1 MAFFFLIIFVLL
13 IVKMVK
19 YYNIMKV
26 YQNRLD
32 EIQAEVGNI
41 TSKMNILKVSMTQLL
56 IQSTNYEKSIIQ
68 QITSGFNNLIAVMNA
83 FPNLN
88 GNAAFIQNYQEMEKL
103 EVELQ
108 GCLNEYNATVKVYN
122 DEVNTF
128 PAMILAFLFS
138 FKKRN
143 YAKRN

>member
-1 MAFFFLIIFVLL
+1 
-13 IVKMVK
+13 
-19 YYNIMKV
+19 MKK

-41 TSKMNILKVSMTQLL
+41 TSKMNILKNSMLQLL
-56 IQSTNYEKSIIQ
+56 TQSTNYERSVIQ
-68 QITSGFNNLIAVMNA
+68 QITSGFNNLMAVMNA

-88 GNAAFIQNYQEMEKL
+88 GNAVFIQNYQEMEKL

-108 GCLNEYNATVKVYN
+108 RCLNDYNGIVKIYN
-122 DEVNTF
+122 DGINTF
-128 PAMILAFLFS
+128 PAMILAFIFR

>member
-1 MAFFFLIIFVLL
+1 MIG
-13 IVKMVK
+13 
-19 YYNIMKV
+19 YYNRMKK

-41 TSKMNILKVSMTQLL
+41 TSKMNILKGSMMQLL
-56 IQSTNYEKSIIQ
+56 TQSTNYERSIIQ
-68 QITSGFNNLIAVMNA
+68 QITSGFNNLLAVMNA
-83 FPNLN
+83 FPSLS
-88 GNAAFIQNYQEMEKL
+88 GNAVFIQNYQEMEKL

-108 GCLNEYNATVKVYN
+108 KCLNDYNAIVKEYN
-122 DEVNTF
+122 DGVNTF
-128 PAMILAFLFS
+128 PDMILAGMFR

>member
-1 MAFFFLIIFVLL
+1 MIG
-13 IVKMVK
+13 
-19 YYNIMKV
+19 YYNRMKK

-41 TSKMNILKVSMTQLL
+41 TSKMNILKGSMMQLL
-56 IQSTNYEKSIIQ
+56 TQSTSYERSVIQ
-68 QITSGFNNLIAVMNA
+68 QITSGFKNLLAVMNA
-83 FPNLN
+83 FPSLS
-88 GNAAFIQNYQEMEKL
+88 GNAVFIQNYQEMEKL

-108 GCLNEYNATVKVYN
+108 RCLNDYNAIVKEYN
-122 DEVNTF
+122 DGVNTF
-128 PAMILAFLFS
+128 PDMILAGIFR

>member
-1 MAFFFLIIFVLL
+1 MIG
-13 IVKMVK
+13 
-19 YYNIMKV
+19 YYNRMKK

-41 TSKMNILKVSMTQLL
+41 TSKMNILKVSLVQLL
-56 IQSTNYEKSIIQ
+56 TQSTSYEKSVIQ
-68 QITSGFNNLIAVMNA
+68 QITSGFNNLLAVMNA

-88 GNAAFIQNYQEMEKL
+88 GNAVFVQNYQEMEKL

-108 GCLNEYNATVKVYN
+108 RCLSGYN
-122 DEVNTF
+122 DIVKNYNDGVNTF
-128 PAMILAFLFS
+128 PEMILAFIFG

-143 YAKRN
+143 FAKRN

>member
-1 MAFFFLIIFVLL
+1 MIG
-13 IVKMVK
+13 
-19 YYNIMKV
+19 YYNRMKK

-41 TSKMNILKVSMTQLL
+41 TSKMNILKISLMQLL
-56 IQSTNYEKSIIQ
+56 SQSTNYEKSVIQ
-68 QITSGFNNLIAVMNA
+68 QIASGFTNLMAVMNA
-83 FPNLN
+83 YPNLN
-88 GNAAFIQNYQEMEKL
+88 GNAMFVKNYQEMEKL

-108 GCLNEYNATVKVYN
+108 SCLSNYN
-122 DEVNTF
+122 DLIKNYNDGINTF
-128 PAMILAFLFS
+128 PDMMLAYIFG

>member
-1 MAFFFLIIFVLL
+1 
-13 IVKMVK
+13 
-19 YYNIMKV
+19 MKK

-41 TSKMNILKVSMTQLL
+41 TSKMNILKSSMMQLL
-56 IQSTNYEKSIIQ
+56 TQSTNYERSVIQ
-68 QITSGFNNLIAVMNA
+68 QITSGFNNLMAVMNA

-88 GNAAFIQNYQEMEKL
+88 GNAVFIKNYQEMEKL

-108 GCLNEYNATVKVYN
+108 HCLNDYNGIVKNYN
-122 DEVNTF
+122 DGINTF
-128 PAMILAFLFS
+128 PAMILAFIFR